1 MSREKLYILAEKTW
15 KAGSKKF
22 TFYIVKFYMALD
34 NFWHVEIAN
43 MYNSQRIFLAPLIKL
58 NYQHSSLAPLYPYKC
73 EIDSKRGHQHDV
85 KDI

>member
-15 KAGSKKF
+15 KAVSKKC

-43 MYNSQRIFLAPLIKL
+43 MYVQQSEHTSGTFHKIELSAFQFGAFLSIQVWNRLK
-58 NYQHSSLAPLYPYKC
+58 
-73 EIDSKRGHQHDV
+73 KRPSAWC
-85 KDI
+85 